1 MKYLKYES
9 IEVACSGFFAV
20 MLGDAKLAS
29 EFADEML
36 GKKILMT

>member
-1 MKYLKYES
+1 MKVLKS
-9 IEVACSGFFAV
+9 PVTDFFAV